1 MLEIKR
7 TEHSVHLI
15 VHLPQQRAARVGSA
29 KLAILVAARLVGE
42 ETLGP
47 VVASGHTRRQ
57 LLVDQRCGE
66 EAACGVVR
74 RRATLAIARI
84 DAGFD
89 RPIAPTRKPRLL
101 RQDPHPT
108 PHPLPPHHPALPPL
122 HPFPPLPSPPLTP
135 QPPPLATPSPP
146 PPPPPP

>member
-1 MLEIKR
+1 MRISDWSSDVCSSDL
-7 TEHSVHLI
+7 VG
-15 VHLPQQRAARVGSA
+15 AAD
-29 KLAILVAARLVGE
+29 LAVLVASRLVGE

-84 DAGFD
+84 EAGFD
-89 RPIAPTRKPRLL
+89 RRIAATRKTRILGEDAQRTTDRIAAD
-101 RQDPHPT
+101 RQSDV
-108 PHPLPPHHPALPPL
+108 
-122 HPFPPLPSPPLTP
+122 
-135 QPPPLATPSPP
+135 
-146 PPPPPP
+146 